1 MEKTAELVESIYIKV
16 NKLISNI
23 NSIKQENQKL
33 KKETE
38 ELQKSIENHKQTIV
52 ELKEKNRNI
61 IIAKSV
67 KPGEGNID
75 VKVKI
80 NDLVREIDKCIGLLN
95 N

>member
-1 MEKTAELVESIYIKV
+1 MEKTTELIDGIYAKV
-16 NKLISNI
+16 KLLITNI
-23 NSIKQENQKL
+23 NSQKQENQKL
-33 KKETE
+33 KDEIAALKNSVED
-38 ELQKSIENHKQTIV
+38 HKKTIV

-61 IIAKSV
+61 IIAKAV
-67 KPGEGNID
+67 KPGEGSND

>member
-1 MEKTAELVESIYIKV
+1 MDKTTDLLEGIYANV
-16 NKLISNI
+16 NKLISNL
-23 NSIKQENQKL
+23 NSVKQENQDLQNEIEVL
-33 KKETE
+33 KNNIEDHK
-38 ELQKSIENHKQTIV
+38 KSIV

-61 IIAKSV
+61 IIAKAV